1 MGLFRRQARSSGWD
15 DEVPDLAALAAAR
28 GWTSTADPPF
38 GRRLADLVHRSTWIL
53 YDRPFTRL
61 TQNSSGGDA
70 TVFNNAYDA
79 PTDGRRLFVA
89 NAWTNIG
96 PQELVRT
103 HEMKGVAL
111 CAVELTSLSPIFL
124 VQPRPRPPVD
134 HYPTVST
141 GDADFDRR
149 FMVALVPGLD
159 PSALPEGVRERIGA
173 HDDWVFVGHDS
184 WLACISQG
192 GFESADE
199 VSRRFDEML
208 GIIGAFPETVLPK
221 TVDHSVDDFAY
232 RIRQLHSPEDA
243 ITFIEQLTPDD
254 RERLAQSNTPLAA
267 FSDVG
272 SRDEVIARFGTLDTA
287 QRMALLSMFKRD
299 DDGGAAG

>member
-1 MGLFRRQARSSGWD
+1 MGLFRRQSRSSGWD
-15 DEVPDLAALAAAR
+15 DEVPDLAALATAR
-28 GWTSTADPPF
+28 GWTPAAHPPF
-38 GRRLADLVHRSTWIL
+38 DRRLADLVHRSTWIL

-79 PTDGRRLFVA
+79 PTGGRRLFVA

-111 CAVELTSLSPIFL
+111 CAVELTSLSPLFV
-124 VQPRPRPPVD
+124 VQPRPLPPVD
-134 HYPTVST
+134 HYPLVST

-149 FMVALVPGLD
+149 FVVALVAGLD
-159 PSALPEGVRERIGA
+159 PNTLTEGVRQRIGA
-173 HDDWVFVGHDS
+173 HDDWLFVGHDS
-184 WLACISQG
+184 WLACVSQG
-192 GFESADE
+192 AFESADE
-199 VSRRFDEML
+199 VSRRVDDLL
-208 GIIGAFPETVLPK
+208 GIVDAFSETVLPK
-221 TVDHSVDDFAY
+221 TVDHSVDDLAH

-243 ITFIEQLTPDD
+243 ITFIEQLSPAD
-254 RERLAQSNTPLAA
+254 RERLAHSNTPLAA
-267 FSDVG
+267 FSDVS

-287 QRMALLSMFKRD
+287 QRMALLAMFKRD
-299 DDGGAAG
+299 DDGNAAS